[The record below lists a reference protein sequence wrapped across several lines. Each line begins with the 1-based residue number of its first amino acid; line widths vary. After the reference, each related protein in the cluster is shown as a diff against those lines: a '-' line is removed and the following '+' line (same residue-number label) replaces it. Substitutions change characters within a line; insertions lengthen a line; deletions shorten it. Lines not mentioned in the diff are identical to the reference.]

1 MKYFPQENIFFLVG
15 HGSENLHDPQRYKLK
30 KNQYA
35 AIPLNPGE
43 PGVSKPIYSY
53 LDIIWKEDSNFKIE
67 IPTGGKKIVDNL
79 GFGSRFAARLQGSRD
94 EKKDIRIEDFKIY
107 RPQMGDFDKQKYWYT
122 LPHMI
127 YAPTAVFHRYSVEFN
142 NHKIYKNVKYNNL
155 NAMIIQLS
163 GIISS
168 TKNNIVLRE
177 NDIDD
182 YDKAYPYL
190 FENMSD
196 DDIEKYLPLPSLT
209 KYTMELFYPN
219 NSVLNK
225 KINQIIKDK
234 KEDPLTYDFYC
245 WLKALY
251 KASVIPLNDLLLMDY
266 CRYFEPDSPIEK
278 YKRIKKILSSKKKLE
293 TWINDFFS
301 LNNILDITLEFKD
314 VYDLLEEIVK
324 PKGPYIIVPFICRS
338 ADNATTRT
346 KLSAKR
352 KSRPR
357 HTRKLKRNFWNNV

>member
-1 MKYFPQENIFFLVG
+1 MKYFPQENIFFLMG

-43 PGVSKPIYSY
+43 SGVSKIFYSY

-79 GFGSRFAARLQGSRD
+79 GFGSRFAARLQDSLKT
-94 EKKDIRIEDFKIY
+94 KKDIRIEDFKIY
-107 RPQMGDFDKQKYWYT
+107 RPQMGDFDKQKFWYT
-122 LPHMI
+122 LPDMI
-127 YAPTAVFHRYSVEFN
+127 YIPTLEYRRYPANLN
-142 NHKIYKNVKYNNL
+142 NHIIYKNVKYNNL
-155 NAMIIQLS
+155 HVMIIGVS

-168 TKNNIVLRE
+168 KNINIIYT
-177 NDIDD
+177 NDINDF
-182 YDKAYPYL
+182 DKAYPFL
-190 FENMSD
+190 FENIPD
-196 DDIEKYLPLPSLT
+196 EDIKYYLPPPSLT
-209 KYTMELFYPN
+209 EYTLELHYPN
-219 NSVLNK
+219 ENILNK
-225 KINQIIKDK
+225 KINQIINDK

-278 YKRIKKILSSKKKLE
+278 YKRIKKNVLSKKKFE
-293 TWINDFFS
+293 AWIHDTFT
-301 LNNILDITLEFKD
+301 LNHILDITLEFKD

-338 ADNATTRT
+338 SKKATTRT

-357 HTRKLKRNFWNNV
+357 HTRKLKRNFWNNI